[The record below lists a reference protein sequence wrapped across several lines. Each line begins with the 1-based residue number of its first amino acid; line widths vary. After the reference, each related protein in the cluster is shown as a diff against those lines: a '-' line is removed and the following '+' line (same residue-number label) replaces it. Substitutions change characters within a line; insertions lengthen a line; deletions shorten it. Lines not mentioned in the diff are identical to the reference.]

1 MNIKITFKCRAFYI
15 NEYENHL
22 DIGNDVATGT
32 QVLSPDAARELADR
46 LRMAAGL
53 ADRMTEIERDIAAC
67 SAVIGSG
74 HPLKTEPTPA
84 PECPTPADI

>member
-1 MNIKITFKCRAFYI
+1 MNIKITFKCRAFYGT
-15 NEYENHL
+15 EYENHL

-74 HPLKTEPTPA
+74 HPIKTEQPESTA
-84 PECPTPADI
+84 PVLPEV